1 MNNQLQK
8 QTPRELMSSEG
19 FDQMQR
25 ISKFLSASD
34 IIPKEFKGNVANC
47 MVACMAASDMNK
59 TPFFIMQNACVIHGK
74 LSWNSTYIISAINVS
89 GIFTPL
95 RFRYSKD
102 KTECTAYA
110 TEIQTGEVVEGIT
123 LTMAMADAEGWST
136 KSGSKWK
143 TMPQLM
149 LQYRAA
155 TFFGRAYVP
164 HVLNGMQTADEAQ
177 DVNGYHDESTKVQ
190 DLNDKLKHEEAPNSD
205 GIEDAEEITDDDL
218 TD

>member
-1 MNNQLQK
+1 MSNLQK
-8 QTPRELMSSEG
+8 QTPQELLSPQG

-25 ISKFLSASD
+25 ISKALSTSD
-34 IIPKEFKGNVANC
+34 IIPKEFKDKIANC

-102 KTECTAYA
+102 KTGCTAYA

-123 LTMAMADAEGWST
+123 VTMEMATAEGWAT
-136 KSGSKWK
+136 KTGSKWK

-177 DVNGYHDESTKVQ
+177 DVNGYHEESNKVQ
-190 DLNDKLKHEEAPNSD
+190 DLNDKLKHEEAPVED
-205 GIEDAEEITDDDL
+205 GIEDAEEITDDEL

>member
-1 MNNQLQK
+1 MSNLQK
-8 QTPRELMSSEG
+8 QTPQELLSPQG

-25 ISKFLSASD
+25 ISKALSTSD
-34 IIPKEFKGNVANC
+34 IIPKEFKDKIANC

-123 LTMAMADAEGWST
+123 VTMEMATAEGWAT
-136 KSGSKWK
+136 KTGSKWK

-177 DVNGYHDESTKVQ
+177 DVNGYHEESNKVQ
-190 DLNDKLKHEEAPNSD
+190 DLNDKLKHEEAPVED
-205 GIEDAEEITDDDL
+205 GIEDAEEITDDEL